1 MIVLDEHLNGLGV
14 EAAIRQWYRGRV
26 CGVAELRPGSVI
38 KDDAIP
44 HLLRTEH
51 QPTFVTLNWK
61 HFWQRTAA
69 HSDFCV
75 VCLVLTTEHAR
86 EISPSLRRLLRL
98 PEFKTRAVRMGRV
111 ARISGERVAY
121 YRVNDDQTYLIPL
134 P

>member
-14 EAAIRQWYRGRV
+14 DQAIRRWYRGRV
-26 CGVAELRPGSVI
+26 CGVLDLRPGSVI

-44 HLLRTEH
+44 RLLRTEH

-69 HSDFCV
+69 HRSFCI
-75 VCLVLTTEHAR
+75 VCFVLTTEQAS
-86 EISPSLRRLLRL
+86 EISPFLRRLLRL
-98 PEFKTRAVRMGRV
+98 PEFRTRADRMGRV
-111 ARISGERVAY
+111 ARIGGERVAH
-121 YRVNDDQTYLIPL
+121 YRVNDDQTYLLPL

>member
-14 EAAIRQWYRGRV
+14 EMAVRRWYRGRV
-26 CGVAELRPGSVI
+26 CSVMELRPGTII

-44 HLLRTEH
+44 PLLRAEH

-69 HSDFCV
+69 HSGFCI
-75 VCLVLTTEHAR
+75 VCIALTTEQAR
-86 EISPSLRRLLRL
+86 EISPLLRRLLRL
-98 PEFKTRAVRMGRV
+98 PEFRTRADRMGRV
-111 ARISGERVAY
+111 ARISSERVAY
-121 YRVNDDQTYLIPL
+121 YRVNDDQTYLLPL